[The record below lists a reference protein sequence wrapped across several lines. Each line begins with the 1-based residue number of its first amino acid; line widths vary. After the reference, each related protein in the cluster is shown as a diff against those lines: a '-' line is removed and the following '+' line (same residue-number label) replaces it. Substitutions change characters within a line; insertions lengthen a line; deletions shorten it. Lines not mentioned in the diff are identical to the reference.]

1 MINILAPLLVVSM
14 VLYGINFI
22 WTRFGKK
29 ELDEN
34 SKPNLTK

>member
-1 MINILAPLLVVSM
+1 MIDILAPLLVILM

-29 ELDEN
+29 ELDE
-34 SKPNLTK
+34 SPKPNLTK